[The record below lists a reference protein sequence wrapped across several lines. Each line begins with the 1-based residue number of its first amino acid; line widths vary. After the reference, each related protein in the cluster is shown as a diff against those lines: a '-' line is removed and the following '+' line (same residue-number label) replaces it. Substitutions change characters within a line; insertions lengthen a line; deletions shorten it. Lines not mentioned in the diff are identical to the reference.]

1 MGPNAKPEL
10 FEEMFTDL
18 VLIGRKHQDTGDH
31 KLIHKAL
38 ADLHTTLK
46 FFFKNRNKR
55 KVAIFGSGRVVN
67 THPNYKLAFELA
79 QGLVRQNYHVIS
91 GAGGEIMTAV
101 NQGAGPGN
109 SYGLNIKLP
118 ITSY

>member
-18 VLIGRKHQDTGDH
+18 VLIGRKHQGTGDH

-46 FFFKNRNKR
+46 LFFKNRNKR
-55 KVAIFGSGRVVN
+55 KVAIFGSSRVVN
-67 THPNYKLAFELA
+67 THPN
-79 QGLVRQNYHVIS
+79 IS
-91 GAGGEIMTAV
+91 
-101 NQGAGPGN
+101 
-109 SYGLNIKLP
+109 
-118 ITSY
+118 